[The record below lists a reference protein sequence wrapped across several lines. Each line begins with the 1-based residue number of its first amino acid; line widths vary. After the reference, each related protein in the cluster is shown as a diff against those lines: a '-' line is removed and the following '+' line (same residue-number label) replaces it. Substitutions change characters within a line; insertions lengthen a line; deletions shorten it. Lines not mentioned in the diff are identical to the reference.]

1 MSLLN
6 LARGF
11 IHIWKSMDARQ
22 KQIEQRKDESISPKE
37 SQALKLVLETCASYR
52 SQKNSCQEEL
62 RFLPDTL
69 SLVTRIA
76 SIYYP
81 NEKVPLEKARIGN
94 VFTALLE
101 INRQVLEVLELPGL
115 EMLTQFCLREV
126 HPAVAANNDAERSG
140 WIPGFILRRVR
151 LRVIR
156 VLWVQWLLLVGEA
169 AIKVYAEHH
178 PDEIIEPETLLE
190 EMDQLQEE
198 TLPLPREVHGL
209 VEASRKNILFSIKSL
224 PWVKVKPLYISLA
237 ENIARFWHPHSS
249 EPLYEVRVY
258 DLLKSLSGYLEWT
271 GQLSQKPVLN
281 KMLGLRVSHLTGAR
295 EVALPFS
302 NNKLFGWIEKYQ
314 VGRAAKWSKTIFKT
328 LQKKQPAIL
337 FRDVAIGVVKEGGKR
352 WLILYLHDKIA
363 VETNKLYKIP
373 TALRIHK

>member
-1 MSLLN
+1 MSIFNQAIGVLTLW
-6 LARGF
+6 RF
-11 IHIWKSMDARQ
+11 MTDRQ
-22 KQIEQRKDESISPKE
+22 KQFQQRKEKSTSPEESR
-37 SQALKLVLETCASYR
+37 ALKLVLETCARYR
-52 SQKNSCQEEL
+52 SQKSSGQEEL

-69 SLVTRIA
+69 SLVARIA
-76 SIYYP
+76 AIYYP
-81 NEKVPLEKARIGN
+81 NEKAPMEKARLGN
-94 VFTALLE
+94 VFTTLLE
-101 INRQVLEVLELPGL
+101 INRQVLAVLELPGL
-115 EMLTQFCLREV
+115 EMLTQFRLREV
-126 HPAVAANNDAERSG
+126 HPAVAENKNNADESG
-140 WIPGFILRRVR
+140 WIPDFILHRVR

-169 AIKVYAEHH
+169 AIKVYAEHQV
-178 PDEIIEPETLLE
+178 DEVIEPETLLE
-190 EMDQLQEE
+190 EMGQLQEE
-198 TLPLPREVHGL
+198 EHPLPSEVRGI
-209 VEASRKNILFSIKSL
+209 VEASRKNILFSIKPL

-302 NNKLFGWIEKYQ
+302 DNKLFDWIKKYQ
-314 VGRAAKWSKTIFKT
+314 VGRAVKWSKTIFKT

-363 VETNKLYKIP
+363 METNKLYKTP
-373 TALRIHK
+373 PLSE

>member
-1 MSLLN
+1 MSILN
-6 LARGF
+6 LAKGF
-11 IHIWKSMDARQ
+11 LHIWKFMDARQ
-22 KQIEQRKDESISPKE
+22 KRVEQRKDESTSFE
-37 SQALKLVLETCASYR
+37 EGHALKLVLETCAGYR
-52 SQKNSCQEEL
+52 SQKISSQEEL
-62 RFLPDTL
+62 RFFPDTL
-69 SLVTRIA
+69 RLVTRIA

-81 NEKVPLEKARIGN
+81 NEKVPLEKARLGN

-101 INRQVLEVLELPGL
+101 INRQVLEILELPGL
-115 EMLTQFCLREV
+115 EMLTQFRLREV
-126 HPAVAANNDAERSG
+126 HPAVAENRSNAERSG
-140 WIPGFILRRVR
+140 WISGFILRRVR

-169 AIKVYAEHH
+169 AMKVYAEHRA
-178 PDEIIEPETLLE
+178 DEVPEPETLLD

-198 TLPLPREVHGL
+198 KLSLPGEVRGI
-209 VEASRKNILFSIKSL
+209 VEASRKNILFSVKPL
-224 PWVKVKPLYISLA
+224 PWVKVKPLYITLA
-237 ENIARFWHPHSS
+237 ESIARFWHPSSS

-295 EVALPFS
+295 DVALPFS
-302 NNKLFGWIEKYQ
+302 DNKFFDWIHKHQ

-363 VETNKLYKIP
+363 NETNRLYKVSSP
-373 TALRIHK
+373 DS

>member
-1 MSLLN
+1 MSIFNQAIGVLKLW
-6 LARGF
+6 RF
-11 IHIWKSMDARQ
+11 MTDRK
-22 KQIEQRKDESISPKE
+22 KQFQQRKEKSTSPEESR
-37 SQALKLVLETCASYR
+37 ALKLVLETCANYR
-52 SQKNSCQEEL
+52 SQKSSYQDEL

-69 SLVTRIA
+69 SLVARIA
-76 SIYYP
+76 AIYYP
-81 NEKVPLEKARIGN
+81 NEKAPMEKVRLGN
-94 VFTALLE
+94 VFTALLG

-115 EMLTQFCLREV
+115 EMLTQFRLREV
-126 HPAVAANNDAERSG
+126 HPAVTVNKNNAERSG
-140 WIPGFILRRVR
+140 WILNFILRRIR
-151 LRVIR
+151 LRVIL
-156 VLWVQWLLLVGEA
+156 VLWIQWLLLVGEA
-169 AIKVYAEHH
+169 AIKVYAEHQ
-178 PDEIIEPETLLE
+178 PDEVIEPGTLLE

-198 TLPLPREVHGL
+198 EHPLPGEVRSI
-209 VEASRKNILFSIKSL
+209 VEVSRKKILFSIKPL

-258 DLLKSLSGYLEWT
+258 DLLKSLSGYLDWT

-295 EVALPFS
+295 EVTLPFS
-302 NNKLFGWIEKYQ
+302 DNKLFDWVQKYQ
-314 VGRAAKWSKTIFKT
+314 VGQAAKWSKTIFKT

-363 VETNKLYKIP
+363 TETNKLYKTP
-373 TALRIHK
+373 PL

>member
-1 MSLLN
+1 
-6 LARGF
+6 
-11 IHIWKSMDARQ
+11 MDARQ
-22 KQIEQRKDESISPKE
+22 KRVEQRQDESTSFE
-37 SQALKLVLETCASYR
+37 EGQALKLVLETCAGYR
-52 SQKNSCQEEL
+52 SQKISSQEEL
-62 RFLPDTL
+62 RFFPDTL

-101 INRQVLEVLELPGL
+101 INRQVLEILELPGL
-115 EMLTQFCLREV
+115 EMLTQFRLREA
-126 HPAVAANNDAERSG
+126 HPAVAENNNAEQSG
-140 WIPGFILRRVR
+140 RISGFILRRVR

-156 VLWVQWLLLVGEA
+156 VLWIQWLLLVGEA
-169 AIKVYAEHH
+169 AIKVYAEDRA
-178 PDEIIEPETLLE
+178 DEVPEPETLLN

-198 TLPLPREVHGL
+198 ELSLPDEVRGI
-209 VEASRKNILFSIKSL
+209 VEASRKNILFSVKPM

-237 ENIARFWHPHSS
+237 ESIARFWHPRSS
-249 EPLYEVRVY
+249 KPLHEVRVY
-258 DLLKSLSGYLEWT
+258 DLMKSLSGYLEWT

-302 NNKLFGWIEKYQ
+302 DNKFFDWIQKYQ

-363 VETNKLYKIP
+363 DETNRLYKVSSP
-373 TALRIHK
+373 DS

>member
-22 KQIEQRKDESISPKE
+22 KQIEQRKNESISHEE
-37 SQALKLVLETCASYR
+37 SQALKLVLETCANYR
-52 SQKNSCQEEL
+52 SQKNSYQEKL

-101 INRQVLEVLELPGL
+101 INRSVLEVLELPGL
-115 EMLTQFCLREV
+115 EMLTQFRLREV
-126 HPAVAANNDAERSG
+126 HPAVAANNNEERSG

-169 AIKVYAEHH
+169 AIKVYAEHQA
-178 PDEIIEPETLLE
+178 DEVIEPETLLE

-198 TLPLPREVHGL
+198 ELALPSEVRGI
-209 VEASRKNILFSIKSL
+209 VEASRKNILFSIKPL

-302 NNKLFGWIEKYQ
+302 DNKLFGWIEKYQ

-363 VETNKLYKIP
+363 VETNKLYKTP
-373 TALRIHK
+373 PLSE

>member
-1 MSLLN
+1 ME
-6 LARGF
+6 
-11 IHIWKSMDARQ
+11 ARQ
-22 KQIEQRKDESISPKE
+22 KRAEQRKDESVSPEE
-37 SQALKLVLETCASYR
+37 SQALKLMLETCASYR
-52 SQKNSCQEEL
+52 SQKLSGQEEL
-62 RFLPDTL
+62 RFFPDTL
-69 SLVTRIA
+69 RLVKRIA

-81 NEKVPLEKARIGN
+81 NEKEPLEKARIGN
-94 VFTALLE
+94 VFTALQE
-101 INRQVLEVLELPGL
+101 INQQILGVLELPGL
-115 EMLTQFCLREV
+115 EMLTQFRLREV
-126 HPAVAANNDAERSG
+126 HPAIAENKNNAERSG
-140 WIPGFILRRVR
+140 WIPSFILRRVR

-169 AIKVYAEHH
+169 AIKVYAEHRA
-178 PDEIIEPETLLE
+178 DEVLEPETLLD
-190 EMDQLQEE
+190 EMDKLQEE
-198 TLPLPREVHGL
+198 EISLPGEVRGI
-209 VEASRKNILFSIKSL
+209 VEASRKNILFSVKPM
-224 PWVKVKPLYISLA
+224 PWDEVKPLYISLA
-237 ENIARFWHPHSS
+237 ENIARFWHPRYS

-302 NNKLFGWIEKYQ
+302 DNKFFDWIQKYQ

-352 WLILYLHDKIA
+352 WLVLYVHDKIA
-363 VETNKLYKIP
+363 AETNKLYKTP
-373 TALRIHK
+373 PLSE

>member
-1 MSLLN
+1 
-6 LARGF
+6 
-11 IHIWKSMDARQ
+11 
-22 KQIEQRKDESISPKE
+22 
-37 SQALKLVLETCASYR
+37 
-52 SQKNSCQEEL
+52 
-62 RFLPDTL
+62 
-69 SLVTRIA
+69 
-76 SIYYP
+76 
-81 NEKVPLEKARIGN
+81 
-94 VFTALLE
+94 LLE

-115 EMLTQFCLREV
+115 EMLIQFRLREV
-126 HPAVAANNDAERSG
+126 HPAVAANNDGERSG

-156 VLWVQWLLLVGEA
+156 VLWIQWLLLVGEA

-178 PDEIIEPETLLE
+178 PDEITEPETLLE

-198 TLPLPREVHGL
+198 ALPLPGEVLGL

-258 DLLKSLSGYLEWT
+258 DLLKSLSGYLGWT
-271 GQLSQKPVLN
+271 GQLSQKPALN
-281 KMLGLRVSHLTGAR
+281 KILGLRVSHLTGAR

-302 NNKLFGWIEKYQ
+302 DNKLFGWIEKYQ

-328 LQKKQPAIL
+328 LQIKQPAIL
-337 FRDVAIGVVKEGGKR
+337 CRDLAIGVVKDGGKC
-352 WLILYLHDKIA
+352 WLILYLHDKID
-363 VETNKLYKIP
+363 VETKKLFKTP
-373 TALRIHK
+373 PLSE

>member
-1 MSLLN
+1 MGS
-6 LARGF
+6 RE
-11 IHIWKSMDARQ
+11 KRV
-22 KQIEQRKDESISPKE
+22 EQRKDESISPEE

-52 SQKNSCQEEL
+52 SQKISSQEEL
-62 RFLPDTL
+62 RFSPETL
-69 SLVTRIA
+69 RLVALIA

-81 NEKVPLEKARIGN
+81 NEKEPLEKARIGN

-101 INRQVLEVLELPGL
+101 INRQVLEILELPGL
-115 EMLTQFCLREV
+115 EMLTQFRLREV
-126 HPAVAANNDAERSG
+126 HPAVLKNKNKAERSG

-151 LRVIR
+151 LRVIQ

-169 AIKVYAEHH
+169 AIKVYAEHRA
-178 PDEIIEPETLLE
+178 DEVPEPETLLN

-198 TLPLPREVHGL
+198 ELSLPDEVRGI
-209 VEASRKNILFSIKSL
+209 VEASRKNILFSVKPM

-237 ENIARFWHPHSS
+237 ESIARFWHPRSS
-249 EPLYEVRVY
+249 KPLHEVRVY
-258 DLLKSLSGYLEWT
+258 DLMKSLSGYLEWT

-281 KMLGLRVSHLTGAR
+281 KMLGLRVSHLTGVR

-302 NNKLFGWIEKYQ
+302 DNKFFDWIQKYQ

-363 VETNKLYKIP
+363 DETNRLYKVSS
-373 TALRIHK
+373 TSS

>member
-6 LARGF
+6 LAKGF
-11 IHIWKSMDARQ
+11 LQIWKSMNARQ
-22 KQIEQRKDESISPKE
+22 EQVEQRKDESVSPDE
-37 SQALKLVLETCASYR
+37 IQALKLVLETCASYR
-52 SQKNSCQEEL
+52 SQKSSGQEEL

-69 SLVTRIA
+69 SLVERIA
-76 SIYYP
+76 AIYYP
-81 NEKVPLEKARIGN
+81 NEKAPMEKARLGN

-115 EMLTQFCLREV
+115 EMLTQFRLREV
-126 HPAVAANNDAERSG
+126 HPAVAENKNNADQSG
-140 WIPGFILRRVR
+140 WVPGFILRRVR

-156 VLWVQWLLLVGEA
+156 VLWVQWHLLVGEA
-169 AIKVYAEHH
+169 AIKVYAEHQV
-178 PDEIIEPETLLE
+178 DEVIEPETLLE

-198 TLPLPREVHGL
+198 ELPLPSEVRGI
-209 VEASRKNILFSIKSL
+209 VEASRKNILFSIKPL

-302 NNKLFGWIEKYQ
+302 DNKLFDWIKKYQ

-363 VETNKLYKIP
+363 METNKLYKTP
-373 TALRIHK
+373 PLSE